1 MVRPPQVLFPKR
13 HRTDLDGNKPSTI
26 ICLGD
31 VEDPPEFQNGSI
43 LLEAKENSTTLPI
56 IEGKSQIEW

>member
-43 LLEAKENSTTLPI
+43 LLEAKENSTTLPK